1 MLAAVRG
8 LGLVLLG
15 VIATGCPAR
24 SVPAPPG
31 PGPRTAAPPSL
42 LARLEATPD
51 TAGTVVGAAA
61 APATLV
67 VVFASW
73 CTHCH
78 RALAMLDA
86 VRAAH
91 PDVRVLGLNYR
102 GHEEYAQRGSPAAV
116 RAYIAA
122 NAPWL
127 RVVPADEALFSAL
140 GRPPT
145 VPTILVID
153 RAGQVRATYD
163 RRERPVPTADELGAL
178 VTRLGG

>member
-1 MLAAVRG
+1 MLDAVRW

-24 SVPAPPG
+24 SVPTP

-42 LARLEATPD
+42 LARLEAAPD
-51 TAGTVVGAAA
+51 TAGTVVGTST
-61 APATLV
+61 APATIV

-73 CTHCH
+73 CGHCQ

-91 PDVRVLGLNYR
+91 PGVRVLGLNYR
-102 GHEEYAQRGSPAAV
+102 GHEEYAQRGSAEAV
-116 RAYIAA
+116 RTYVAA

-127 RVVPADEALFSAL
+127 RVVPADDALFTAL

-145 VPTILVID
+145 VPTILVLD

-163 RRERPVPTADELGAL
+163 RRERPVPTAAELGAL
-178 VTRLGG
+178 LAQLGG

>member
-1 MLAAVRG
+1 MRRLC
-8 LGLVLLG
+8 LVLLV
-15 VIATGCPAR
+15 VIAGGCPAR
-24 SVPAPPG
+24 PVPAPVRVPA
-31 PGPRTAAPPSL
+31 PAPPSL
-42 LARLEATPD
+42 LARLEAAPD
-51 TAGTVVGAAA
+51 AQGMPVGATT

-78 RALAMLDA
+78 RALAMLDT

-91 PDVRVLGLNYR
+91 PGVRVLGLNYR
-102 GHEEYAQRGSPAAV
+102 GHEEYAQRGSAEAV
-116 RAYIAA
+116 RTYVAA

-127 RVVPADEALFSAL
+127 RVVPADDALFTAL

-145 VPTILVID
+145 VPTILVLD
-153 RAGQVRATYD
+153 RAGRVRATYD

-178 VTRLGG
+178 LARLGG